1 MLRRTSRH
9 RRPSTE
15 AVAHA
20 IPARQPEHVRVW
32 DNHALYAVSPGVLCE
47 VVTVIWPPCG
57 WGAAPVGPG
66 GEPALLS

>member
-32 DNHALYAVSPGVLCE
+32 DNHALYAVSPGALCE
-47 VVTVIWPPCG
+47 VVTVISPP
-57 WGAAPVGPG
+57 AVGVRHRSARA
-66 GEPALLS
+66 GEPVPLS